1 MENNEEKV
9 SIKDVSVK
17 WGLILGVI
25 SIALFIIGVVTETSQ
40 ESWSQWLGLI
50 PTIIIFVLAH
60 KQFKEEGDGFMSFG
74 EGTKIGLFVTIIS
87 SVISTLFF
95 YIYIS
100 FVDNTFVEKIREQSL
115 TDMQERGMSDE
126 QIEQAMGM
134 TETFTS
140 PAMLAVFGILAAVF
154 FGFILALIVTAFTK
168 NSNPDLEV

>member
-1 MENNEEKV
+1 MENNEGKV

-25 SIALFIIGVVTETSQ
+25 SIALFIIGAMTDTNQ
-40 ESWSQWLGLI
+40 ESWSQWLGMI

-100 FVDNTFVEKIREQSL
+100 FVDNTFVENIREKSII
-115 TDMQERGMSDE
+115 DMQENGMSDE
-126 QIEQAMGM
+126 QIEQAMSM
-134 TETFTS
+134 TEAFTS
-140 PAMLAVFGILAAVF
+140 PIMLAVFGILGGVF
-154 FGFILALIVTAFTK
+154 FGFILTLIVTAFTK

>member
-25 SIALFIIGVVTETSQ
+25 SIALFIIGVVTETNQ
-40 ESWSQWLGLI
+40 ESWSQWLGMI

-74 EGTKIGLFVTIIS
+74 EGTKIGLFVTVIS

-95 YIYIS
+95 YVYIA
-100 FVDNTFVEKIREQSL
+100 FIDNTFVENIKEQQIIG
-115 TDMQERGMSDE
+115 MQESGMSDE
-126 QIEQAMGM
+126 QIDQAMSM
-134 TETFTS
+134 SEAFMS
-140 PAMLAVFGILAAVF
+140 PLVMSIIGLLVGIF
-154 FGFILALIVTAFTK
+154 FGFILTLIVTAFTK